1 MKAGCGGEH
10 GVDEDGAKGI
20 CGGIIVVA
28 DVVAL
33 SPAVS
38 PSSLMKFLSLSGTAT
53 RVKLDFSLNAYKNS
67 RMRSV

>member
-1 MKAGCGGEH
+1 MEESTAWMRMAQ
-10 GVDEDGAKGI
+10 GASVVAF
-20 CGGIIVVA
+20 VVA

-53 RVKLDFSLNAYKNS
+53 RVKLDFSLSA
-67 RMRSV
+67 